1 MIVTMPNVPN
11 AYAPPKKKEKRKD
24 QHQKIIADLTKQ
36 LEEYVVDIGGYEYRY
51 WMVDG
56 YRAVEL
62 FETYRPIRLS
72 TGRLKDFPYLLLHSA
87 SEAVRTAKFSNKYAG
102 VGVGGLMYPVPEV
115 PKRHRWEWKLS
126 YAGLMVIDHWAD
138 KYPRFKSY
146 VDAFITDKDR
156 KEIVESSAMMRMG
169 IPTEEVYDRAVM
181 NAKYKMIIEK
191 EKEKKIRQIMA
202 RNSYI
207 PPMTN
212 VHSATTIAPN
222 STLVGSSA
230 TWIVSDEQWQVNDE

>member
-1 MIVTMPNVPN
+1 MANP
-11 AYAPPKKKEKRKD
+11 YAQPKKKEKRKD

-36 LEEYVVDIGGYEYRY
+36 IEEYVVDIGGYEYRY

-72 TGRLKDFPYLLLHSA
+72 TGRLKDFPYMLLHSA
-87 SEAVRTAKFSNKYAG
+87 SEAVRTQKFSNKFTG

-115 PKRHRWEWKLS
+115 PKRHRREWKLS
-126 YAGLMVIDHWAD
+126 YAGLMVIDNWAD

-181 NAKYKMIIEK
+181 NEKYKNIIEK
-191 EKEKKIRQIMA
+191 EKAEMVMKMRGQYVYTPLVA
-202 RNSYI
+202 SGRI
-207 PPMTN
+207 P
-212 VHSATTIAPN
+212 TTVAPN
-222 STLVGSSA
+222 STLVGSS
-230 TWIVSDEQWQVNDE
+230 DQWVITNE